1 MVGAVAL
8 IAVAALGG
16 PEDEEKPDG
25 PVLPTTFRLGVSR
38 DRGGA
43 PEVLLDSASAQIGD
57 QLSFTVSLPEAAPV
71 VVVEVNTNGEVTPVF
86 PATGTDAAPV
96 AKGESTLPVTITLS
110 GNPGVD
116 RFVAL
121 ACARGMSV
129 ADASTLSL
137 GVPESGKV
145 PPMYPGC
152 QESVVRL
159 RKLL

>member
-1 MVGAVAL
+1 
-8 IAVAALGG
+8 
-16 PEDEEKPDG
+16 
-25 PVLPTTFRLGVSR
+25 VL
-38 DRGGA
+38 
-43 PEVLLDSASAQIGD
+43 
-57 QLSFTVSLPEAAPV
+57 
-71 VVVEVNTNGEVTPVF
+71 VEVNANGDVTPIF
-86 PATGTDAAPV
+86 PAGGTEAVSVPQ
-96 AKGESTLPVTITLS
+96 GESTLPVTITLS

-129 ADASTLSL
+129 ADATTLAL

-159 RKLL
+159 RKLQ

>member
-1 MVGAVAL
+1 M
-8 IAVAALGG
+8 
-16 PEDEEKPDG
+16 
-25 PVLPTTFRLGVSR
+25 PV
-38 DRGGA
+38 
-43 PEVLLDSASAQIGD
+43 E
-57 QLSFTVSLPEAAPV
+57 
-71 VVVEVNTNGEVTPVF
+71 
-86 PATGTDAAPV
+86 
-96 AKGESTLPVTITLS
+96 KGESTLPITLALA

-129 ADASTLSL
+129 ADASVLAL
-137 GVPESGKV
+137 GVPESGRV